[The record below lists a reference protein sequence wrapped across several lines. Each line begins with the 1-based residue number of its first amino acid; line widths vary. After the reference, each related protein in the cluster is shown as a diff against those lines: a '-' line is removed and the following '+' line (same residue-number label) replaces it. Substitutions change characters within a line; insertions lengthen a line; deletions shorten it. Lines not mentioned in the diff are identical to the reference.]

1 MTVRSFFESEHYR
14 VFVKEGSV
22 MKTRPDFTDPS
33 ERYLFLCSDLL
44 LIAQV
49 YRTKLDYIN
58 GWLCYRE
65 ALVNEVYVY
74 KS

>member
-1 MTVRSFFESEHYR
+1 
-14 VFVKEGSV
+14 

-65 ALVNEVYVY
+65 ALVTEVYVY

>member
-1 MTVRSFFESEHYR
+1 
-14 VFVKEGSV
+14 

-49 YRTKLDYIN
+49 YRDKQKFCLLDDNIISARESLQKLLN
-58 GWLCYRE
+58 
-65 ALVNEVYVY
+65 YVTY
-74 KS
+74 KMCFSNTFTVAIS